1 MHTLSPFKVR
11 ADAAA
16 YLSHKLGRRISVSAL
31 ARLASEGGGPRYC
44 LILGRASYLPEW
56 LDAWVEQQTRPP
68 AGRQPH
74 DSLTPNDDDEG
85 GAAPAAA

>member
-56 LDAWVEQQTRPP
+56 LDAWLEQQTRPP
-68 AGRQPH
+68 ARERDCPLTQPAG
-74 DSLTPNDDDEG
+74 DKGKATPS
-85 GAAPAAA
+85 AA